1 MKKRDEEETRQL
13 PVKLTDGELLSRGES
28 LAIAELTASRLG
40 EVRARITA
48 DIKVQSEQRARYA
61 AVIEAGSEAR
71 PVRCV
76 WRADFELG
84 TLELVRSDTGEVVE
98 QAPLTAQDR
107 QLPLT
112 GIEAL
117 RPNAHDLA
125 ALGGGRP

>member
-1 MKKRDEEETRQL
+1 MKNKDEETREL
-13 PVKLTDGELLSRGES
+13 PVKLTNGELLQRGES

-40 EVRARITA
+40 EARARITA
-48 DIKVQSEQRARYA
+48 DIKAQSEQRARLA
-61 AVIEAGSEAR
+61 AVIEAGCEAR

-76 WRADFELG
+76 WRPDFELG
-84 TLELVRSDTGEVVE
+84 HLELVRGDTGEVVE

-112 GIEAL
+112 GLEAL

-125 ALGGGRP
+125 ALGGGRS